1 MKDLRVATPDGLR
14 RSAFMEG
21 FALRTRVSG
30 TVDLKAV
37 GRKLSGEGFASCDTG
52 RLAPFR
58 FYGRV
63 RCANEGV
70 RKGGLE
76 SGLGASPPVKDL
88 RAATPDGSRRSAFRE
103 GFAVRKRVSGTDQCK
118 RVRKDRTM
126 KRVRPEGF
134 EPSTLGS
141 EDRCAIQLRHGR
153 ITNVIL
159 ADAVQ
164 ILKGGNRQL
173 EKP

>member
-1 MKDLRVATPDGLR
+1 MPGIKLEAERRKSPGDRLLDTTPDGLR
-14 RSAFMEG
+14 RSAF
-21 FALRTRVSG
+21 
-30 TVDLKAV
+30 
-37 GRKLSGEGFASCDTG
+37 
-52 RLAPFR
+52 
-58 FYGRV
+58 
-63 RCANEGV
+63 
-70 RKGGLE
+70 
-76 SGLGASPPVKDL
+76 
-88 RAATPDGSRRSAFRE
+88 RE
-103 GFAVRKRVSGTDQCK
+103 AFAVRTTVFGADQSA

>member
-1 MKDLRVATPDGLR
+1 MPGIKLEAERRKSPGARLLDTTPDGLR
-14 RSAFMEG
+14 RSAF
-21 FALRTRVSG
+21 
-30 TVDLKAV
+30 
-37 GRKLSGEGFASCDTG
+37 
-52 RLAPFR
+52 
-58 FYGRV
+58 
-63 RCANEGV
+63 
-70 RKGGLE
+70 
-76 SGLGASPPVKDL
+76 
-88 RAATPDGSRRSAFRE
+88 RE
-103 GFAVRKRVSGTDQCK
+103 AFAVRTRVSGTDQCK

-153 ITNVIL
+153 ITNGIL